1 MDYSDV
7 IILEEEVKSLQTEVN
22 TLREENE
29 ILKKKIEGLRELL
42 RDGSEEFYGDQGL
55 FHVFSTDL

>member
-7 IILEEEVKSLQTEVN
+7 IILEEEVKSLQTEIN
-22 TLREENE
+22 ALREENE

-42 RDGSEEFYGDQGL
+42 RDGSEEFYGD
-55 FHVFSTDL
+55 